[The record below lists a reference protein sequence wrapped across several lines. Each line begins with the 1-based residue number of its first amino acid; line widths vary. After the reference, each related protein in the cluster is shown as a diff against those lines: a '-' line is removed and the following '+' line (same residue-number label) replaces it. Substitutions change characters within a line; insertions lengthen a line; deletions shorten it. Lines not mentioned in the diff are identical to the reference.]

1 MTYEEALAWLY
12 ARRRTGERGTHRV
25 RALLARLGH
34 PEAGFLAVHV
44 LGTNGKGSVVA
55 YLEAAF
61 RAAGL
66 AYGAYT
72 SPHLVDFRE
81 RIRTHLGPV
90 PREAVVRFVA
100 WAREEAWEE
109 PPGFFDLA
117 TALAFLHFRERGVA
131 LAAVEAGV
139 GGEKDATNALSRVA
153 LTVLTNVGEDHLE
166 ALGGTL
172 EAVAREKAGIFRGG
186 VPALTAARGEGLG
199 VLRAEA
205 LARKTPLWVLGEDFH
220 AEGVEALPQGLAF
233 TLRLERTGEA
243 LRLTARL
250 LGPHQAENL
259 ALAALSGRLL
269 GAGWEA
275 VKRGVARAENPGRL
289 QRLLWRGRELLLDGA
304 HNPEGALALREALRF
319 HGLLPAAFVL
329 GFSRD
334 KDHAA
339 MAEALRGLGPVVL
352 TRYASPRS
360 EDPRA
365 LLPLFPGA
373 KVVEDPL
380 EALAEAFS
388 REGRVVVAGSLYLVG
403 EVLRRLEG
411 LPAEER
417 WQ

>member
-1 MTYEEALAWLY
+1 MDPLSWLY
-12 ARRRTGERGTHRV
+12 ARQGRFAPGLERI
-25 RALLARLGH
+25 RAFLARLGH
-34 PEAGFLAVHV
+34 PEEAYPVALVG
-44 LGTNGKGSVVA
+44 GTNGKGTTA
-55 YLEAAF
+55 RALAAILEEAGF
-61 RAAGL
+61 RVGL
-66 AYGAYT
+66 YT

-81 RIRTHLGPV
+81 RIQVQGRPIPEEKLLALLAELRPHAERL
-90 PREAVVRFVA
+90 EAS
-100 WAREEAWEE
+100 
-109 PPGFFDLA
+109 FFEVA
-117 TALAFLHFRERGVA
+117 TALALLHFAREGVEF
-131 LAAVEAGV
+131 AVLEV
-139 GGEKDATNALSRVA
+139 GLGGRLDATNATEPVLSVVT
-153 LTVLTNVGEDHLE
+153 TVGHDHLE
-166 ALGGTL
+166 VLGPTL
-172 EAVAREKAGIFRGG
+172 KDVAREKAGIFRGG

-339 MAEALRGLGPVVL
+339 MAEALRGVGPVVL

-380 EALAEAFS
+380 EALEEAFS